1 MSTGQ
6 SRRRFLQ
13 ASAGLG
19 LIAGLPRSRAAAAA
33 VPAAGPAPGLL
44 FGPGDIPRIRATL
57 GRPEFAAFWKAAR
70 ETGPADDERFLRSGI
85 RLSNRVSDLARASQ
99 ILMRSSFVHAVEPG
113 AGQLGLARL
122 ALSRVMEFP
131 RWDWILDRGGRTVGV
146 MRAPTTCVAAIL
158 AHDWLGDGLGAAER
172 EAIARR
178 IGDDA
183 GPACRRA
190 VLGEN
195 THDFAAG
202 WTVDPAARDVGPLDV
217 SRWPEILDLTNL
229 RIIATA
235 GLAAA
240 GCFLRGRHPDAE
252 AWCDEGAA
260 SLRLFASRLPADG
273 SFPEQIGYWSFTFTF
288 YCLALEMLRRSRGT
302 DERGV
307 LDFPAMA
314 RFALA
319 SAAPTAG
326 RTIDCINIGDCSGF
340 ASPPPLAWIGREFR
354 DGTAQHLLSRPDAIH
369 ADEATSCL
377 AAIWFD
383 PGVPPRIAADAP
395 LDRQAAPGLVIS
407 RSGWALDDSI
417 VCLRSGGPCNHEHAD
432 RNSVIFMAHGERLL
446 TDPLHASYWKSDPKW
461 LLRLTE
467 AHTAVLIDGRGHV
480 YFDDNAGTHSSEA
493 SATLLDHRV
502 GPDWMC
508 ATSDAA
514 DAYRRAGHPV
524 LQVLRTIVFLKPEI
538 LLLLDQVTLD
548 RPAAVQ
554 ARFQA
559 YNDDGNGTVAAEA
572 DGFVISRPRSS
583 LRARV
588 ASRSA
593 VAVSAGRLSIPAAG
607 GVYPFAEVASSRAPR
622 HSILTVCT
630 AASAGSG
637 HGSIALASDA
647 GGWDVRGSHGGRSVA
662 VRIGESVD
670 GGAPSVILG
679 RDLR

>member
-1 MSTGQ
+1 MSSGQ

-13 ASAGLG
+13 TSAGLG
-19 LIAGLPRSRAAAAA
+19 LIAGLPRSLAADSA
-33 VPAAGPAPGLL
+33 VPVPAPGLL
-44 FGPGDIPRIRATL
+44 FGPGDIPRICATL
-57 GRPEFAAFWKAAR
+57 GRPQFAAFWKAAR
-70 ETGPADDERFLRSGI
+70 ETGPAADERFLRDQI
-85 RLSNRVSDLARASQ
+85 RLSNRVSDLARAGQ
-99 ILMRSSFVHAVEPG
+99 ILVRSSFVHAVEPD
-113 AGQLGLARL
+113 AGQLRLARL
-122 ALSRVMEFP
+122 ALSRVMEYP

-158 AHDWLGDGLGAAER
+158 AYDWLGADLGAAER
-172 EAIARR
+172 AAIERR
-178 IGDDA
+178 IGEDA

-195 THDFAAG
+195 SHDFAAG
-202 WTVDPAARDVGPLDV
+202 WTVDPDEKGLGPLDV
-217 SRWPEILDLTNL
+217 SRWPEILDGTNL

-235 GLAAA
+235 GLTAA
-240 GCFLRGRHPDAE
+240 GCLLRGRHPEAE
-252 AWCDEGAA
+252 AWCDEGEA
-260 SLRLFASRLPADG
+260 SLRLFASRLPSDA
-273 SFPEQIGYWSFTFTF
+273 SFPEQVGYWSFTFTF

-302 DERGV
+302 DMRGV

-319 SAAPTAG
+319 SAAPTVG

-354 DGTAQHLLSRPDAIH
+354 DGTSQHLLARPDAIH

-417 VCLRSGGPCNHEHAD
+417 VCLRSGGPSNHEHAD

-446 TDPLHASYWKSDPKW
+446 TDPLHASYSRSDPKW

-480 YFDDNAGTHSSEA
+480 YFDDLAGTHSSTA

-514 DAYRRAGHPV
+514 DAYRRAGLPAV
-524 LQVLRTIVFLKPEI
+524 RVLRTIVFLKPEI
-538 LLLLDQVTLD
+538 LIFLDQVTLD
-548 RPAAVQ
+548 RPASVQ

-559 YNDDGNGTVAAEA
+559 YNDDGNGSVAATGGA
-572 DGFVISRPRSS
+572 FVISRPGSS

-588 ASRSA
+588 ASRLP
-593 VAVSAGRLSIPAAG
+593 VTVSAGRLGLPSSG
-607 GVYPFAEVASSRAPR
+607 GVYPFAEVASDQSPS

-630 AASAGSG
+630 AAPAGSD
-637 HGSIALASDA
+637 HGPLLLEADPV
-647 GGWDVRGSHGGRSVA
+647 GWHVRGSHRGRAVA
-662 VRIGESVD
+662 VRIAESAD
-670 GGAPSVILG
+670 GGAPSVIF
-679 RDLR
+679 